1 MNQEVK
7 LEIVLDKDA
16 EKIRDIM
23 VGIFQDERLRWF
35 KDGGEPYIPGYN
47 SIDMQKYH
55 TWDNKYYKI
64 LFNETIIG
72 TTLIS
77 STGREHGRIDRFY
90 ILPEYQGLGI
100 GSKVI
105 KLIEERFPSVKV
117 WTLDTMQQSPRNHHF
132 YEKNGYKLSSEDEEE
147 RYYCKV
153 IDKSTYVSDKYWT
166 NKDLSD
172 YNFRECNIQSADL
185 YDTNMSRCRFTDMDL
200 SGNIYLNSNLSNNR
214 YTNLNLSNSIFGDS
228 NMSKV
233 EICHSSLSEAY
244 IHDINLDVNKDKSH
258 IVIERCE
265 LTNSK
270 IIDSNLQNVKLENC
284 NIDGMT
290 INGVKVTDM
299 LECYKKYIKQSTDG
313 N

>member
-1 MNQEVK
+1 M
-7 LEIVLDKDA
+7 
-16 EKIRDIM
+16 
-23 VGIFQDERLRWF
+23 
-35 KDGGEPYIPGYN
+35 
-47 SIDMQKYH
+47 
-55 TWDNKYYKI
+55 
-64 LFNETIIG
+64 
-72 TTLIS
+72 
-77 STGREHGRIDRFY
+77 
-90 ILPEYQGLGI
+90 LPEYQGLGI
-100 GSKVI
+100 GSKVL

-153 IDKSTYVSDKYWT
+153 IDEST
-166 NKDLSD
+166 
-172 YNFRECNIQSADL
+172 
-185 YDTNMSRCRFTDMDL
+185 
-200 SGNIYLNSNLSNNR
+200 
-214 YTNLNLSNSIFGDS
+214 LSNSIFGDS

-244 IHDINLDVNKDKSH
+244 IHDINLDVDKDKSH
-258 IVIERCE
+258 IVMERCE

-299 LECYKKYIKQSTDG
+299 LECYKKYI
-313 N
+313 